1 MSTRLFLTLIA
12 IWLGF
17 SVLLGVALSF
27 VPHDDSAVADTSDA
41 VVSFQDETITPA
53 QLASARKAVMSSQ
66 QQPLV
71 LDGPDYVKCMAS
83 QTQQLKAAKQP
94 VPAADAL
101 RKQCAQVDAQVSE
114 QALSGLIQAA
124 WLRAEAEKLGI
135 SVTDAE
141 AKKAFNEQKAQAF
154 PKAADYDKYLKT
166 SGLTEA
172 ELLDQVKNGLIA
184 QRLQEHYTKSIAAPT
199 EAELRKLYDEQVK
212 SVPKGTKA
220 PKFEEVRDQIA
231 QQVLTSKQ
239 QPALTAAI
247 TDITNRSKPQT
258 ECLTDVK
265 VEQCK
270 GVAPKATPAPQQ
282 VPEQSAPAT
291 DPQAAP
297 TPA

>member
-17 SVLLGVALSF
+17 SLLLGVALSF
-27 VPHDDSAVADTSDA
+27 VPHDESEAVADTSDA
-41 VVSFQDETITPA
+41 IVSFQDETITPA
-53 QLASARKAVMSSQ
+53 QLATARNAVMSSQ

-71 LDGPDYVKCMAS
+71 LDGPAYVKCMAAQS
-83 QTQQLKAAKQP
+83 QQLKAAQQP

-101 RKQCAQVDAQVSE
+101 RKQCAEVDAQVSE

-141 AKKAFNEQKAQAF
+141 VKKAFAEQKQQAF

-184 QRLQEHYTKSIAAPT
+184 QRLQEHYTKAIAAPT

-220 PKFEEVRDQIA
+220 PKFEEVKDQIA
-231 QQVLTSKQ
+231 QQAVATKQ
-239 QPALTAAI
+239 QPALTDAI
-247 TDITNRSKPQT
+247 NSITKRSKPQT
-258 ECLTDVK
+258 ECLTDLK
-265 VEQCK
+265 VEQCN

-291 DPQAAP
+291 DPQATP
-297 TPA
+297 TP